1 MRYNKKENIYS
12 NIYNLNI
19 YMFGPSQFQIQASN
33 VNVIVLG
40 GCKGQYMSTF
50 LGLQD
55 IGSVLTTTPTDRT
68 RAKNSLNALKQGNY
82 R

>member
-1 MRYNKKENIYS
+1 
-12 NIYNLNI
+12 
-19 YMFGPSQFQIQASN
+19 
-33 VNVIVLG
+33 
-40 GCKGQYMSTF
+40 MSTF

-55 IGSVLTTTPTDRT
+55 IGSVLTTTPTDKT